1 MSDDAREWIRAV
13 RARLAAEDSDV
24 VEEIAQHA
32 EARHAELRG
41 RGLSDDEAR
50 RRVLDEL
57 PAGALR
63 TRARRPR
70 PAPVPL
76 GRSDGVRLAG
86 LWRDLALALRSLRAR
101 PVFALAALLTLGLG
115 VGAATAVF
123 SLVDGVVL
131 RPLPYAHPD
140 RLVMLREGN
149 AGKAL
154 ARQPLSPVNLMDYRT
169 LSRDF
174 ADVAGWWRP
183 EVDLV
188 DDVGEP
194 IRVPTVEASE
204 NLFRVLGVSA
214 QFGRTFPVT
223 PKLYGSES
231 EAVISDRLWRT
242 RFGGAPSTVG
252 RTVRLNGAVYT
263 IVGVMPAGFQFPGE
277 TDVWQ
282 RLTWDMTLHSRGAH
296 FMGAVARLAP
306 GATPERATRDLDALG
321 GRLER
326 ENART
331 NAGWRASAVT
341 LRDDVAGV
349 FRPGLLALFG
359 ASGLLLLVACINVAN
374 LLLARASTRRAET
387 AVRTALGAT
396 RSRLVR
402 QLLSESLVL
411 GALGTAL
418 GLAVAWGAVR
428 GFLAWTP
435 VDIPRAAEVG
445 MHAPVLAFA
454 AALALATTCLFGLA
468 PALAATRDAPQ
479 TTLRDHG
486 RGLAGDRIA
495 RRNRGAL
502 VVAEVAL
509 AVALL
514 CGAGLLVRTVSTLL
528 RQQTGVAAPE
538 SAVAVDVQ
546 LPDARYQDWARVAS
560 FYAALLPAVR
570 AHAGVTAVGATNFLP
585 LDAGWRMPFGIVGAP
600 ADDPQGERTTQHV
613 TVDEGY
619 FHALGVRLL
628 GGRTFEPRDDAD
640 APGVAVINQAMARRF
655 WPNESPVGKHL
666 ALTSRSI
673 GPLGRRLLPGNEV
686 EIVGVVADVKNTA
699 LTERPEP
706 AAYFPA
712 RQFPFRKMN
721 VVLRGAGGAA
731 GLAAVVRDE
740 VRRLDPSITLG
751 SARGL
756 DRVLAA
762 SVDPPRLVMLL
773 MTTFAAL
780 ALLLAA
786 IGIYGILS
794 YTVQHRRREF
804 GVRLALGARP
814 ADVLR
819 PVVGEA
825 LGLAAAG
832 AALGAAAAVA
842 GGRFLA
848 GLLYGVRPADPITI
862 AAVVALVMTVTLA
875 AAALPGRRAARTDPG
890 RTLRDD

>member
-1 MSDDAREWIRAV
+1 
-13 RARLAAEDSDV
+13 
-24 VEEIAQHA
+24 
-32 EARHAELRG
+32 
-41 RGLSDDEAR
+41 
-50 RRVLDEL
+50 
-57 PAGALR
+57 
-63 TRARRPR
+63 
-70 PAPVPL
+70 
-76 GRSDGVRLAG
+76 
-86 LWRDLALALRSLRAR
+86 
-101 PVFALAALLTLGLG
+101 
-115 VGAATAVF
+115 
-123 SLVDGVVL
+123 
-131 RPLPYAHPD
+131 
-140 RLVMLREGN
+140 
-149 AGKAL
+149 
-154 ARQPLSPVNLMDYRT
+154 
-169 LSRDF
+169 
-174 ADVAGWWRP
+174 
-183 EVDLV
+183 
-188 DDVGEP
+188 
-194 IRVPTVEASE
+194 
-204 NLFRVLGVSA
+204 
-214 QFGRTFPVT
+214 
-223 PKLYGSES
+223 
-231 EAVISDRLWRT
+231 
-242 RFGGAPSTVG
+242 
-252 RTVRLNGAVYT
+252 
-263 IVGVMPAGFQFPGE
+263 MPAGFQFPGNI
-277 TDVWQ
+277 DVWQ

-306 GATPERATRDLDALG
+306 GVTPERAARDLDALG
-321 GRLER
+321 TRLER

-331 NAGWRASAVT
+331 NTGWRASVVT

-435 VDIPRAAEVG
+435 VDVPRAAEVG

-468 PALAATRDAPQ
+468 PALAATRESTQ
-479 TTLRDHG
+479 TSLRDHG
-486 RGLAGDRIA
+486 RGLAGDRAA
-495 RRNRGAL
+495 RRNRSAL

-528 RQQTGVAAPE
+528 RQQTGVMAPE

-546 LPDARYQDWARVAS
+546 LPDARYQDWTRVTS
-560 FYAALLPAVR
+560 FYAALLSAVR
-570 AHAGVTAVGATNFLP
+570 ARAGVAAVGATNFLP

-600 ADDPQGERTTQHV
+600 ADDPQGERMTQHV

-628 GGRTFEPRDDAD
+628 SGRTFEPRDDAD
-640 APGVAVINQAMARRF
+640 APGVAVINEAMARRF
-655 WPNESPVGKHL
+655 WPNESPIGKRL
-666 ALTSRSI
+666 TLTSRNI
-673 GPLGRRLLPGNEV
+673 GPLGRRILPGNEV
-686 EIVGVVADVKNTA
+686 EVVGVVADVKNTA

-731 GLAAVVRDE
+731 GLAGVVRDE

-751 SARGL
+751 SARSL

-862 AAVVALVMTVTLA
+862 VAVVALVMTVTLA